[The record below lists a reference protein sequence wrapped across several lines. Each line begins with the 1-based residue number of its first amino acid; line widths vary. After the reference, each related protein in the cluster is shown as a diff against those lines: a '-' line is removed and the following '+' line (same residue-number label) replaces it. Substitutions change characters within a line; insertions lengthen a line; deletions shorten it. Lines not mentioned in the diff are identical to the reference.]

1 MLRLSWSSC
10 APACCWSFGDLSVHC
25 SAVKQPSVS
34 SSTTTAALQVSHGN
48 QEASL
53 HGKGLQH
60 KAMQNTGLKSWTQ
73 CLSLLSAVRCEPDA
87 EQMKT
92 HHRRSQARW
101 EAVIY
106 GDLSPPCVQPSGA
119 VNPCDGWYDAGCN
132 WRDSQ
137 EPGCKGESKLQLG
150 TSSSLDPQHD
160 ISDGTKVTSPQHC
173 SCRALAGRGKG
184 RAWGGQELL
193 DGIAEH

>member
-1 MLRLSWSSC
+1 MLRSLGDSFVFAGWNKGGEQKRFVSSQPGC
-10 APACCWSFGDLSVHC
+10 SGWAGPPVHLHAAEVLGTYLCHC

-60 KAMQNTGLKSWTQ
+60 KAMQNTGLKSWTW
-73 CLSLLSAVRCEPDA
+73 CLGLLGAVRCEPDA
-87 EQMKT
+87 ERMKT

-101 EAVIY
+101 EVVIY
-106 GDLSPPCVQPSGA
+106 SDLSPSCVKPSGA

-150 TSSSLDPQHD
+150 TSS
-160 ISDGTKVTSPQHC
+160 
-173 SCRALAGRGKG
+173 
-184 RAWGGQELL
+184 
-193 DGIAEH
+193 